1 VNKNDLILELITDY
15 INPGLAV
22 HSGSIEIVSYHL
34 TNTPPCLKVSFKGM
48 CGECPSSF
56 DQTLTTVTNFLREE
70 SEIPDLII
78 ENTNEKPKN
87 FNMKYAYNPDEE

>member
-1 VNKNDLILELITDY
+1 MNKNDLILELITDY